1 MAYIKRKVFLTVG
14 RLLENLHICL
24 KLGYTNLL
32 FQLQI
37 LINLNAER
45 SISDE
50 DIVPELNYAIVLY
63 TSYFKN

>member
-1 MAYIKRKVFLTVG
+1 M
-14 RLLENLHICL
+14 LEQLA
-24 KLGYTNLL
+24 YTNLL

-37 LINLNAER
+37 LINLNTEP

-50 DIVPELNYAIVLY
+50 DIVSELNYAIVLTY